1 MKSILFFLL
10 LLGYS
15 ASAQDYNNTSKV
27 YVEAGITGGTYSN
40 TGYNVGVFGGL
51 GFFFNTFGK
60 QSAIDIRAKEL
71 YISNPERESGAI
83 TISYRFYVSKGFYLG
98 AGFAHNHEVNMDD
111 FLKEPVRSI
120 MGNGDAI
127 IHRTGVV
134 GEFGYDFKSIF
145 KNFGLYPTTNVS
157 VAYLTLDNEPN
168 PLINLSIGVRIGVK
182 KQ

>member
-10 LLGYS
+10 LISVS
-15 ASAQDYNNTSKV
+15 ASAQNYNNTSKV
-27 YVEAGITGGTYSN
+27 YVEAGLTGGTYSN

-51 GFFFNTFGK
+51 GFFFTSLGK
-60 QSAIDIRAKEL
+60 QSAIDVRAKEL

-83 TISYRFYVSKGFYLG
+83 TFSYRLYLSKGLYLG

-120 MGNGDAI
+120 IGNGDAI
-127 IHRTGVV
+127 IHRTGLV

-145 KNFGLYPTTNVS
+145 KNFGLYPTANVS
-157 VAYLTLDNEPN
+157 FAYLTLDDEPN
-168 PLINLSIGVRIGVK
+168 PLINLSIGVRIGVV